1 MNGLIDLHSKEQR
14 KEEGG
19 DREETPQDEVS
30 RNYFCGSVG
39 KWKFLKLLQS
49 MEVGRRGEWI
59 FVTVGYKI
67 YPLTWSSSAAG
78 EN

>member
-39 KWKFLKLLQS
+39 K
-49 MEVGRRGEWI
+49 
-59 FVTVGYKI
+59 
-67 YPLTWSSSAAG
+67 
-78 EN
+78 